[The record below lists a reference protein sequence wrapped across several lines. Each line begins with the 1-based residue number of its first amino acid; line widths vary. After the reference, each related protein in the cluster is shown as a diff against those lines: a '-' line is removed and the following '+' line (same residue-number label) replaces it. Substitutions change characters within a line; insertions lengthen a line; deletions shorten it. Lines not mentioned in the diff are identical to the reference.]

1 MTDSNYTAIAVL
13 VDRSGSMGLIREDAE
28 GAINSFVEDQKK
40 EPGRCTLRLAQ
51 FDDSYEDVF
60 KSSDIQTVKKY
71 ILVPRGMTALTDGI
85 GKVVS
90 DFGAELAALPE
101 DERPGNVVV
110 VIVTDGGENS
120 SREYTIE
127 RVNEIITEQQD
138 KYNWKFLFLAAGQDA
153 IATGA
158 GYGLGAASTI
168 TYTTDNYA
176 GTVSTASSLVTN
188 LRSTGTFRGFSDE
201 DRENA
206 VK

>member
-1 MTDSNYTAIAVL
+1 
-13 VDRSGSMGLIREDAE
+13 MGLIREDAE